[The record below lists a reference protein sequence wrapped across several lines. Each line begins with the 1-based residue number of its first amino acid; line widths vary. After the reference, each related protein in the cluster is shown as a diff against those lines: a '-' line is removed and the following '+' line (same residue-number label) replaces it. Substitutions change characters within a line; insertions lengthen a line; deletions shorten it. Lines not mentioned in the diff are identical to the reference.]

1 VPLKTQ
7 LSSAERRSGL
17 GRRADLGYL
26 SLIERHG
33 VVTYELLRPADG
45 GAAEWVYV
53 SPVVESL
60 LGYTPAEF
68 CQPGFV
74 AEILHSADQS
84 GVAAEAEHPLQ
95 QDERVRQQYRLRRA
109 DGTYLAIIDESRVA
123 RIDDEGNA
131 ILVGFLVDAAEQRAL
146 DGQFRS
152 AQQLETVGQLATG
165 AAHDFNNLL
174 TVIIGHAELA
184 LTANRG
190 QAQLDLAAILRAA
203 EQATGLARQ
212 LLTLSSGAAAE
223 VESSDLNAVAA
234 ETARLLR
241 RLVNAAIEI
250 TDDLS
255 EEPLPVLVDRSQLE
269 QLLLNLAVNARDAM
283 PEGGRL
289 TIRTGLGGG
298 EDDRHARL
306 VVEDT
311 GVGITAA
318 ALPQIFEPFYTTKD
332 PGKGTGL
339 GLVTVQRIV
348 RSGEGTIDVRSQ
360 PGIGTTFTVT
370 LPLDRRIP
378 PA

>member
-1 VPLKTQ
+1 VTLKTQ
-7 LSSAERRSGL
+7 LIPAERRSGI

-33 VVTYELLRPADG
+33 VVTYELWRPTDGGPAD
-45 GAAEWVYV
+45 WVYV
-53 SPVVESL
+53 SPVVEAL

-68 CQPGFV
+68 CRPGFV

-84 GVAAEAEHPLQ
+84 RVAAEAERPLQ
-95 QDERVRQQYRLRRA
+95 QNERIRLQYRLRRA
-109 DGTYLAIIDESRVA
+109 DGSYLAVIDESRVA
-123 RIDDEGNA
+123 RLDEGNA
-131 ILVGFLVDAAEQRAL
+131 IIVGFLVDAAEQRML
-146 DGQFRS
+146 DGQFHS
-152 AQQLETVGQLATG
+152 AQKLETLGQLATG

-184 LTANRG
+184 LTASRG

-212 LLTLSSGAAAE
+212 LLTLSRG
-223 VESSDLNAVAA
+223 ESSEIETSDLNGVAA

-241 RLVNAAIEI
+241 RLVNPGIEI
-250 TDDLS
+250 TDDLCDDS
-255 EEPLPVLVDRSQLE
+255 LPVLVDRSQVE

-283 PEGGRL
+283 PDGGRL
-289 TIRTGLGGG
+289 TIRTRLAGGYD
-298 EDDRHARL
+298 EPQARL

-311 GVGITAA
+311 GVGITPP
-318 ALPQIFEPFYTTKD
+318 ALAHIFEPFYTTKD

-348 RSGEGTIDVRSQ
+348 RTGGGKIDVRSQ
-360 PGIGTTFTVT
+360 PGAGTTFTVS
-370 LPLDRRIP
+370 LPLDRRGGS
-378 PA
+378 A

>member
-1 VPLKTQ
+1 VAVNTQ
-7 LSSAERRSGL
+7 FNSAERRSGI

-33 VVTYELLRPADG
+33 VVTYELVRPADG
-45 GAAEWVYV
+45 GAADWVYV

-60 LGYTPAEF
+60 LGYTPAEL
-68 CQPGFV
+68 CRPGFV
-74 AEILHSADQS
+74 SEILHSADQS
-84 GVAAEAEHPLQ
+84 GVAAEAERPLQ

-109 DGTYLAIIDESRVA
+109 DGTYLALIDESRVA
-123 RIDDEGNA
+123 RHDEEGNA
-131 ILVGFLVDAAEQRAL
+131 VVIGFLVDASEQRAL

-152 AQQLETVGQLATG
+152 AQKLETIGQLATG

-184 LTANRG
+184 LTASRG

-212 LLTLSSGAAAE
+212 LLSLSRGESAE
-223 VESSDLNAVAA
+223 VESSDLNAAAA

-250 TDDLS
+250 TDDLG
-255 EEPLPVLVDRSQLE
+255 EESLPVLVDRSQIE

-289 TIRTGLGGG
+289 TIRTGLTGSQ
-298 EDDRHARL
+298 DDRQARL

-311 GVGITAA
+311 GVGITPA
-318 ALPQIFEPFYTTKD
+318 ALDQIFEPFYTTKD

-348 RSGEGTIDVRSQ
+348 RAGGGKIDVRSQ
-360 PGIGTTFTVT
+360 PGVGTTFTVT

>member
-1 VPLKTQ
+1 MTLKTQ
-7 LSSAERRSGL
+7 LIPAERRSGI

-33 VVTYELLRPADG
+33 VVTYELWRPTDGGPAD
-45 GAAEWVYV
+45 WVYV
-53 SPVVESL
+53 SPVVEAL

-68 CQPGFV
+68 CRPGFV

-84 GVAAEAEHPLQ
+84 RVAAEAERPLQ
-95 QDERVRQQYRLRRA
+95 QNERIRLQYRLRRA
-109 DGTYLAIIDESRVA
+109 DGSYLAVIDESRVA
-123 RIDDEGNA
+123 RLDEGNA
-131 ILVGFLVDAAEQRAL
+131 IIVGFLVDAAEQRML
-146 DGQFRS
+146 DGQFHS
-152 AQQLETVGQLATG
+152 AQKLETLGQLATG

-184 LTANRG
+184 LTASRG

-212 LLTLSSGAAAE
+212 LLTLSRG
-223 VESSDLNAVAA
+223 ESSEIETSDLNGVAA

-241 RLVNAAIEI
+241 RLVNPGIEI
-250 TDDLS
+250 TDDLCDDS
-255 EEPLPVLVDRSQLE
+255 LPVLVDRSQVE

-283 PEGGRL
+283 PDGGRL
-289 TIRTGLGGG
+289 TIRTRLAGGYD
-298 EDDRHARL
+298 EPQARL

-311 GVGITAA
+311 GVGITPP
-318 ALPQIFEPFYTTKD
+318 ALAHIFEPFYTTKD

-348 RSGEGTIDVRSQ
+348 RTGGGKIDVRSQ
-360 PGIGTTFTVT
+360 PGAGTTFTVS
-370 LPLDRRIP
+370 LPLDRRGGS
-378 PA
+378 A

>member
-1 VPLKTQ
+1 LAVKTQ
-7 LSSAERRSGL
+7 LTSAERRSGI

-33 VVTYELLRPADG
+33 VVAYELLRPADG

-53 SPVVESL
+53 SPIVESL

-68 CQPGFV
+68 CRPGFV
-74 AEILHSADQS
+74 AEILHSADQP
-84 GVAAEAEHPLQ
+84 GVATEAERPLQ

-109 DGTYLAIIDESRVA
+109 DGTYLALIDESRVA
-123 RIDDEGNA
+123 RHDDEGNA
-131 ILVGFLVDAAEQRAL
+131 IVVGFLVDAAEQRAL
-146 DGQFRS
+146 DGQFRV

-184 LTANRG
+184 LTASRG

-212 LLTLSSGAAAE
+212 LLTLSRGESAE

-250 TDDLS
+250 TDDLG

-289 TIRTGLGGG
+289 TIRTGLAGTQD
-298 EDDRHARL
+298 EREARL

-318 ALPQIFEPFYTTKD
+318 ALGQIFEPFYTTKD

-348 RSGEGTIDVRSQ
+348 RAGGGKIDVQSQ
-360 PGIGTTFTVT
+360 PGVGTTFTVT

-378 PA
+378 AA

>member
-1 VPLKTQ
+1 MALKTQ
-7 LSSAERRSGL
+7 LSSAERRSGI

-26 SLIERHG
+26 SLIERRG
-33 VVTYELLRPADG
+33 VVTYELVRPADG
-45 GAAEWVYV
+45 GAADWVYV

-68 CQPGFV
+68 CRPGFV
-74 AEILHSADQS
+74 AEILHSADQP
-84 GVAAEAEHPLQ
+84 GVAAEAERPLQ
-95 QDERVRQQYRLRRA
+95 QDERIRQQYRLRRA
-109 DGTYLAIIDESRVA
+109 DGTYLALIDEARVA
-123 RIDDEGNA
+123 RIDDDGNA
-131 ILVGFLVDAAEQRAL
+131 IVVGFLVDAAEQRAL

-184 LTANRG
+184 LTASRG

-212 LLTLSSGAAAE
+212 LLTLSRGESAE
-223 VESSDLNAVAA
+223 VEPSDLNAVAA

-241 RLVNAAIEI
+241 RLVHAAIEI
-250 TDDLS
+250 TDDLCEDS
-255 EEPLPVLVDRSQLE
+255 LPVFVDRSQIE

-289 TIRTGLGGG
+289 TIRTRLTGSA
-298 EDDRHARL
+298 DDRQARL
-306 VVEDT
+306 IVEDT
-311 GVGITAA
+311 GVGITPA
-318 ALPQIFEPFYTTKD
+318 ALLQIFEPFYTTKD

-348 RSGEGTIDVRSQ
+348 RGGEGTIDVRSQ

-370 LPLDRRIP
+370 LPLDRRLP

>member
-1 VPLKTQ
+1 M
-7 LSSAERRSGL
+7 
-17 GRRADLGYL
+17 

-60 LGYTPAEF
+60 LGYTPIRVLS
-68 CQPGFV
+68 PG
-74 AEILHSADQS
+74 
-84 GVAAEAEHPLQ
+84 
-95 QDERVRQQYRLRRA
+95 LRRGDPPLRRPA
-109 DGTYLAIIDESRVA
+109 GSGGRSGAPAAAGRARPAAIPPPAGRRDVPRAHRRGRVA
-123 RIDDEGNA
+123 RIDDDGNA
-131 ILVGFLVDAAEQRAL
+131 IVVGFLVDAAEQRTL

-212 LLTLSSGAAAE
+212 LLTLSSGASAE
-223 VESSDLNAVAA
+223 VESSDLNAVAG

-250 TDDLS
+250 TDDLY
-255 EEPLPVLVDRSQLE
+255 EEPLPVLVDRSRLE

-289 TIRTGLGGG
+289 TIRTGLTGSAG
-298 EDDRHARL
+298 DRHARL
-306 VVEDT
+306 VIEDT
-311 GVGITAA
+311 GVGITPA
-318 ALPQIFEPFYTTKD
+318 ALLQIFEPFYTTKD

-348 RSGEGTIDVRSQ
+348 RGGEGTIDVRSQ

-370 LPLDRRIP
+370 LPLDRRLP